1 MDIFKSSFKD
11 LDKISSHDF
20 SGSLNESRNGNTYI
34 NRIEDVDPIHTL
46 INNINNVSIKSYPE
60 SKFDD
65 NKRNQKISNIVN
77 KINLTDNILK
87 AFDDMNADFFYLEHM
102 LIPIVPNTQQ
112 KLHQFDI

>member
-20 SGSLNESRNGNTYI
+20 SGSLKESRNGNTYI

-46 INNINNVSIKSYPE
+46 INGVNNVSIKSYPE

-65 NKRNQKISNIVN
+65 NKRNQKIS
-77 KINLTDNILK
+77 IL
-87 AFDDMNADFFYLEHM
+87 
-102 LIPIVPNTQQ
+102 LI
-112 KLHQFDI
+112 KLI

>member
-11 LDKISSHDF
+11 LDKISSRDF
-20 SGSLNESRNGNTYI
+20 SGSINESRNGNTYI

-65 NKRNQKISNIVN
+65 NKRNQKISNTVN
-77 KINLTDNILK
+77 KINLTDNK
-87 AFDDMNADFFYLEHM
+87 KKYFKSF
-102 LIPIVPNTQQ
+102 
-112 KLHQFDI
+112 

>member
-1 MDIFKSSFKD
+1 LDIFKSSFKD

-20 SGSLNESRNGNTYI
+20 SGSINESRNGNTYN

-65 NKRNQKISNIVN
+65 NKRNQKIS
-77 KINLTDNILK
+77 IL
-87 AFDDMNADFFYLEHM
+87 
-102 LIPIVPNTQQ
+102 LI
-112 KLHQFDI
+112 KLI